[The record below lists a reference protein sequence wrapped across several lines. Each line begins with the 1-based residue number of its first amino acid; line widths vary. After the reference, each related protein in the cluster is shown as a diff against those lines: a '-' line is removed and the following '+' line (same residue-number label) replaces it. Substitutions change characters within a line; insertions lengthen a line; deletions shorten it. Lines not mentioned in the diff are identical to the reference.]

1 MALQLRDHCTSQ
13 KSPEPARAP
22 SQARRLQRSLTIR
35 WVGAM
40 VGLTGFMFV
49 YCANP
54 IWAQTSAPPSATNL
68 IPTQS
73 SASSPNSPPLTYPN
87 RAVKFIVPITPGGS
101 NDVLARVIGQKLTEL
116 WGQSVVVD
124 NKPGAGMNLGAD
136 FVAKSAPDGY
146 TWLLGANNIFV
157 TNPHVGKVPFDV
169 FKDFSPVTQVALVPF
184 VLVVHPGISVKNV
197 ASLVE
202 YAKKNPASLNYGSSG
217 NGSPQQLASEML
229 NYQAGISMQH
239 VPYKGAVPA
248 ITDLLGGRIQVFIGA
263 INSLLPYTKDGKLKL
278 LAGAGAQR
286 IGAFPDLPTIAET
299 VPGVAL
305 DVWLG
310 VFMPAG
316 VPKEII
322 AKVNTDIARVL
333 IIPEVKTNL
342 ALQGI
347 EVATSTPEALA
358 QTIREDHARWGRVI
372 QATNI
377 KAD

>member
-1 MALQLRDHCTSQ
+1 VQWSLVNNSMSALVNL
-13 KSPEPARAP
+13 A
-22 SQARRLQRSLTIR
+22 
-35 WVGAM
+35 
-40 VGLTGFMFV
+40 GLLFG
-49 YCANP
+49 YCAHP
-54 IWAQTSAPPSATNL
+54 SLAQTSASPSSGNL
-68 IPTQS
+68 ISTQS
-73 SASSPNSPPLTYPN
+73 LASSPNSTALAYPN
-87 RAVKFIVPITPGGS
+87 RAIKFIVPITPGGS
-101 NDVLARVIGQKLTEL
+101 NDVVARVIGQKLTEL

-184 VLVVHPGISVKNV
+184 VLVVHPAIGVKNV

-217 NGSPQQLASEML
+217 NGSPQHLASEML

-322 AKVNTDIARVL
+322 AKVNSDIARVL
-333 IIPEVKTNL
+333 LIPEVKTSL

-347 EVATSTPEALA
+347 EVATSSPEALA
-358 QTIREDHARWGRVI
+358 QTIRDDHARWGRVI